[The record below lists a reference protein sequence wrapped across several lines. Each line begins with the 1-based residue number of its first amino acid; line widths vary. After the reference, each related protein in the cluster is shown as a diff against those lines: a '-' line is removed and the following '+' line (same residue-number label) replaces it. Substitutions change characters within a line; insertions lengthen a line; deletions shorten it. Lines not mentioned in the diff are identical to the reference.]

1 MKIDLEDR
9 ESIVFLGKRIINDAG
24 RKIRLV
30 VLNEPG
36 EQIQVDRRKFPKK
49 GKAPPPIPK
58 ATAI

>member
-30 VLNEPG
+30 ILDERG
-36 EQIQVDRRKFPKK
+36 EQIQVDRRKYPR
-49 GKAPPPIPK
+49 KAPPPTPK
-58 ATAI
+58 PATI